1 VGEAAQFNTIVS
13 GILLS
18 KTPDTIFNNMHKHKK
33 EVSVLPDK
41 QKTAYRAFY
50 DSARNNGILDPKT
63 TVLIHLTSAMAFGC
77 YP

>member
-1 VGEAAQFNTIVS
+1 VGEAAQFNMIVS

-33 EVSVLPDK
+33 EVSMLPDK
-41 QKTAYRAFY
+41 QKTAYRTFY